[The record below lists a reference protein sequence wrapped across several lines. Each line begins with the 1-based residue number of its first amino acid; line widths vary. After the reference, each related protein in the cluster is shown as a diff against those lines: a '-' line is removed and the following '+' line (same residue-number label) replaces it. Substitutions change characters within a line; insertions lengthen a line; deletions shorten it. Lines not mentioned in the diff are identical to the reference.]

1 LRPEAA
7 RVRAYALTEKWE
19 ILVKMALNNATRN
32 TS

>member
-7 RVRAYALTEKWE
+7 RVRTYALTEKWAD
-19 ILVKMALNNATRN
+19 LVEMALNNATRN